1 MGQDAL
7 FADDTACEQM
17 GFKALRIEPCHSL
30 LWPGKGQLMLQI
42 TVTYML
48 DIFECIAHKRV
59 HIEKCA
65 KNVAES
71 KQDTTLVTMQN

>member
-48 DIFECIAHKRV
+48 DIFDAHKRV
-59 HIEKCA
+59 HVEKCA
-65 KNVAES
+65 KNVGES